1 MCDRI
6 RNKEIVSLSS
16 KYLSGSFPAT
26 LLQPPDTVAF
36 AMSPRLG
43 SKSPFTKNQSVA
55 SNSLLPT
62 EAESLKGDPINC
74 I

>member
-1 MCDRI
+1 
-6 RNKEIVSLSS
+6 
-16 KYLSGSFPAT
+16 
-26 LLQPPDTVAF
+26 VAF